1 MTQRADS
8 RKTNLSRKEIN
19 GTEDRQWKSK
29 HNQRPNGKTGCC
41 RDLDSPGNFCTGD
54 DLSFKDMKPSAGE
67 TQPGRTWGRDSR
79 ARGSH
84 TSFPCEVSHTHCLWV
99 IFFLNFFLMVT
110 HLPVS

>member
-1 MTQRADS
+1 MPRADS

-19 GTEDRQWKSK
+19 GTEDRQWKNK
-29 HNQRPNGKTGCC
+29 HNQRPKGKTGCC
-41 RDLDSPGNFCTGD
+41 RDLDSPGNFCTWD

-67 TQPGRTWGRDSR
+67 TQPGRTWGRAYR

-99 IFFLNFFLMVT
+99 IFFLSFFLMVT